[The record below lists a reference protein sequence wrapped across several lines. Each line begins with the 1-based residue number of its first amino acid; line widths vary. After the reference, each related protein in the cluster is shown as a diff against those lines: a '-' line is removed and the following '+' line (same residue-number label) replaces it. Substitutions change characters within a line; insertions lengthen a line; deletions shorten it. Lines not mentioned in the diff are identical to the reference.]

1 MQRGDLTT
9 EDAFRLASE
18 FPAVDR
24 TMWLSAVDR
33 VLAKGDADPSPTAAA
48 ERFEKTLVS
57 PTYDGIAIQPLY
69 VDGDF
74 PSASRATGLPGFS
87 PFVRGSTLLG
97 GGQEGW
103 DVRQPIDFADG
114 QPIPGASAL
123 GELESG
129 ASSLLLRP
137 ARQQEGSRAP
147 DPEALDRALDGVYL
161 DLITVALDPEFD
173 LGAAQALID
182 LWVGRGIAGTDARG
196 VLGHDPIGRYAST
209 SDRSGLEGQSALAAE
224 HAALCLCQFPGVR
237 SVVVDGTRFHE
248 AGASDVEELG
258 VAIASGVAYLRLLA
272 ESGLELADAFD
283 QLEFRFA
290 ASTDQFLTIAKL
302 RAARRLWAQVATSLG
317 VPAPRGQR
325 QHAMTS
331 RAMLTRYDPSV
342 NLLRNTVACFS
353 ASVGG
358 ADAITVE
365 PHDGLLDTPGGS
377 GLGRRMARNTQTI
390 LAEESHLSRII
401 DPAGGSWY
409 VEWLT
414 DAVAHHAWSW
424 FQQIEAEGGL
434 VAALDSRL
442 VQDRLAA
449 TSEARLSRLA
459 RRLDVITGVSDF
471 PNVTDRVAAAPVGSS
486 PLAGGIPRHRYPE
499 PFEDLRQRTDEYE
512 RQHGERP
519 VVLLIQLGTAGE
531 YTARATYAKS
541 FFETAGLH
549 VVAYDDT
556 GSTES
561 LRDAVSEH
569 QAVLGCLCST
579 DANYLERGPDVLGV
593 LQGTALRSR
602 YVAGHPR
609 ALASLL
615 EPAGADRFIY
625 TGCNVLDS
633 LDEALSVAG
642 VG

>member
-9 EDAFRLASE
+9 EDAFPLASE

-33 VLAKGDADPSPTAAA
+33 VLAKGDADRGPAAAA

-74 PSASRATGLPGFS
+74 PSAGRATGLPGFS
-87 PFVRGSTLLG
+87 PFIRGSTLLG
-97 GGQEGW
+97 GAQEGW

-114 QPIPGASAL
+114 QPITGASAI

-137 ARQQEGSRAP
+137 ARQQDGSRAP
-147 DPEALDRALDGVYL
+147 DSETLDRALDGVYL

-173 LGAAQALID
+173 PGAAQALID

-196 VLGHDPIGRYAST
+196 ILGHDPIGRYAST
-209 SDRSGLEGQSALAAE
+209 SDPSGLEDHSALAVG
-224 HAALCLCQFPGVR
+224 HAARCIRQFPGVR

-258 VAIASGVAYLRLLA
+258 VAMASGVAYLRLLA

-317 VPAPRGQR
+317 IAAPRGQQ

-365 PHDGLLDTPGGS
+365 PHDGLLENPGGS

-414 DAVAHHAWSW
+414 DAVAHQAWSW
-424 FQQIEAEGGL
+424 FQQIEAEGGM
-434 VAALDSRL
+434 VAALESRL

-459 RRLDVITGVSDF
+459 LRLDVITGVSDF
-471 PNVTDRVAAAPVGSS
+471 PNVTDRVSAAPAGPSHPVGG
-486 PLAGGIPRHRYPE
+486 LPRHRYPE
-499 PFEDLRQRTDEYE
+499 PFENLRQRTDEYE
-512 RQHGERP
+512 RRHGERP
-519 VVLLIQLGTAGE
+519 AVLLIQLGTPGE

-556 GSTES
+556 GNAES
-561 LRDAVSEH
+561 LRGAVSES
-569 QAVLGCLCST
+569 QAGLGCLCST
-579 DANYLERGPDVLGV
+579 DAIYLERGAEVLRV
-593 LQGTALRSR
+593 LEGTAVRSR

-609 ALASLL
+609 ALASTLK
-615 EPAGADRFIY
+615 PAGADRFIY
-625 TGCNVLDS
+625 TGCNVLDA

>member
-1 MQRGDLTT
+1 LTA
-9 EDAFRLASE
+9 EDSFPLALE
-18 FPAVDR
+18 FPPVDR

-33 VLAKGDADPSPTAAA
+33 VLATGDADPGPAAAA

-57 PTYDGIAIQPLY
+57 STYDGIAIQPLY
-69 VDGDF
+69 VDGDST
-74 PSASRATGLPGFS
+74 SADRALGLPGFS
-87 PFVRGSTLLG
+87 PFTRGSTVFG
-97 GGQEGW
+97 GGHQGW
-103 DVRQPIDFADG
+103 DVRQPVDFAG
-114 QPIPGASAL
+114 GRPIPGVSAL

-137 ARQQEGSRAP
+137 ARQPDGSCAP
-147 DPEALDRALDGVYL
+147 SSEALDQALEGVYL
-161 DLITVALDPEFD
+161 DLITVALDPEFEP
-173 LGAAQALID
+173 GAAQALID
-182 LWVGRGIAGTDARG
+182 VWGLRGIADGDARG

-209 SDRSGLEGQSALAAE
+209 SDRSGLEADSVLAVG
-224 HAALCLCQFPGVR
+224 HAAWCARQFPGVR
-237 SVVVDGTRFHE
+237 SVVVDGTRLHE
-248 AGASDVEELG
+248 AGSSDVEELG
-258 VAIASGVAYLRLLA
+258 GAIASGVAYLRMLG
-272 ESGLELADAFD
+272 ESGLELTDAFD

-290 ASTDQFLTIAKL
+290 VSTDQFLTIAKL

-317 VPAPRGQR
+317 VVAHRGQR
-325 QHAMTS
+325 QHAMSS

-365 PHDGLLDTPGGS
+365 PHDGLVESAGDS

-390 LAEESHLSRII
+390 LAEESHLSRTI

-414 DAVAHHAWSW
+414 DAVAHQAWSW
-424 FQQIEAEGGL
+424 FQQIEAEGGM

-449 TSEARLSRLA
+449 TSEARLARLA
-459 RRLDVITGVSDF
+459 RRQDVITGVSDF
-471 PNVTDRVAAAPVGSS
+471 PNVTDQVSAAPAPAAESARG
-486 PLAGGIPRHRYPE
+486 LPRHRYPQ
-499 PFEDLRQRTDEYE
+499 PFEDLRQRTDEFE
-512 RQHGERP
+512 RRLGQRP
-519 VVLLIQLGTAGE
+519 VVLLVQLGTAGE

-549 VVAYDDT
+549 VVAHDDT
-556 GSTES
+556 GSAES
-561 LRDAVSEH
+561 LRVAVAEH

-579 DANYLERGPDVLGV
+579 DANYLERGPDVLGA
-593 LQGTALRSR
+593 LQGTALRSL

-609 ALASLL
+609 ALASTLA
-615 EPAGADRFIY
+615 PAGADRFIY

-642 VG
+642 VD

>member
-1 MQRGDLTT
+1 MRRGDLTT
-9 EDAFRLASE
+9 EDAFLLASE

-33 VLAKGDADPSPTAAA
+33 VLAKGDADPGPAAAA

-74 PSASRATGLPGFS
+74 PSAGRATGFPGFS
-87 PFVRGSTLLG
+87 PFIRGSTLLG
-97 GGQEGW
+97 GAQEGW

-114 QPIPGASAL
+114 QPITGASAI

-137 ARQQEGSRAP
+137 ARQQDGSRAP
-147 DPEALDRALDGVYL
+147 DSDALDRALDGVYL
-161 DLITVALDPEFD
+161 DLIAVALDPEFEP
-173 LGAAQALID
+173 GAAQALID

-196 VLGHDPIGRYAST
+196 ILGHDPIGRYAST
-209 SDRSGLEGQSALAAE
+209 SDPRGLEDHSALAVE
-224 HAALCLCQFPGVR
+224 HAARCIRQFPGVR

-272 ESGLELADAFD
+272 ESGFELADAFD

-317 VPAPRGQR
+317 IAAPRGQQ

-365 PHDGLLDTPGGS
+365 PHDGLLENPGGS

-414 DAVAHHAWSW
+414 DAVAHQAWSW
-424 FQQIEAEGGL
+424 FQQIEAEGGM
-434 VAALDSRL
+434 VPALESRL

-471 PNVTDRVAAAPVGSS
+471 PNVTDRVAAAP
-486 PLAGGIPRHRYPE
+486 AGPSHPIGGLPRHRYPE
-499 PFEDLRQRTDEYE
+499 PFENLRQRTDEHE
-512 RQHGERP
+512 RRHGERP

-556 GSTES
+556 GSAES
-561 LRDAVSEH
+561 LRGAVSET
-569 QAVLGCLCST
+569 QAGLGCLCST
-579 DANYLERGPDVLGV
+579 DAIYLERGAEVLRV
-593 LQGTALRSR
+593 LEGTAVRSR

-609 ALASLL
+609 ALASTL

-625 TGCNVLDS
+625 TGCNVLDA